1 MKKFMTMTL
10 AAMAFVVSMS
20 SCSSSSNDDQS
31 EVPLATQ
38 VVGSYTG
45 TEIVLVNAEESS
57 NETKTYQFTK
67 VTDVSVDMVIPE
79 VGMGMMTI
87 PSIPVKNIP
96 LTKNGNSITG
106 KLDMYPP
113 LGQDITVKN
122 AQGEEKKFNIKDLT
136 FILSDKTIAVTF
148 SLKYGNMPMWMDF
161 QFTGSKK

>member
-10 AAMAFVVSMS
+10 AAMAFVFGMS
-20 SCSSSSNDDQS
+20 SCSSSNDDEP
-31 EVPLATQ
+31 EVPVATQ
-38 VVGSYTG
+38 VAGSYTG

-113 LGQDITVKN
+113 SEDITVKN

>member
-10 AAMAFVVSMS
+10 AAMAFVFSMS
-20 SCSSSSNDDQS
+20 SCSSSSNDDQP
-31 EVPLATQ
+31 EVPFATQ

-113 LGQDITVKN
+113 SEDITVKN